1 MRLTNLATERS
12 LYYEERRRYS
22 RTRLNHRVVVTVLG
36 KVMRSLRA
44 RLEDYSYNGLGLEVT
59 ADVKPGLVM
68 AVEWDGTIVLGEV
81 IYCRAGASQRVFH
94 AGIRTD
100 YIILDRTSG
109 NPA

>member
-1 MRLTNLATERS
+1 MTLTNLATKQS
-12 LYYEERRRYS
+12 PIYEERRRHS
-22 RTRLNHRVVVTVLG
+22 RTRLNQRVFVTVLG

-44 RLEDYSYNGLGLEVT
+44 RLVDYSYNGLGLEVT
-59 ADVKPGLVM
+59 ANVKPGLVL

-81 IYCRAGASQRVFH
+81 VYCRAGASQRVFH